1 MGLGV
6 GRVRIPDQKRF
17 GKTVVASHVTLVEVP
32 TAAGHLSDADQI
44 AVVQAHVK
52 PLEPKGIRETKTG
65 DQAAVGGERVAGR
78 HKHAVRAHAVVLRV
92 VGERIGDKLGSLVPR
107 QALPLVGAAV
117 LDMGLFQAP
126 RLPLHGIQH
135 AVEVVHAVRMA
146 KTTHTDSLVSGIR
159 KILIRSYVYHFA
171 FANRGN
177 HRTIALAVATADAN
191 DLMLLVARSLLIGC
205 SKSRHRGSAH
215 CSGSGY
221 SSCSFEK
228 ASARNA
234 FDRYVQFRHFS
245 SYLQMQRNLSA
256 LHSGAMHKRP
266 PSRGVGPSPLSVRS
280 INPLLLCR
288 NTL

>member
-1 MGLGV
+1 MFTILPS
-6 GRVRIPDQKRF
+6 R
-17 GKTVVASHVTLVEVP
+17 TV
-32 TAAGHLSDADQI
+32 
-44 AVVQAHVK
+44 
-52 PLEPKGIRETKTG
+52 
-65 DQAAVGGERVAGR
+65 
-78 HKHAVRAHAVVLRV
+78 
-92 VGERIGDKLGSLVPR
+92 
-107 QALPLVGAAV
+107 
-117 LDMGLFQAP
+117 
-126 RLPLHGIQH
+126 
-135 AVEVVHAVRMA
+135 
-146 KTTHTDSLVSGIR
+146 
-159 KILIRSYVYHFA
+159 
-171 FANRGN
+171 GN

-266 PSRGVGPSPLSVRS
+266 PLARGRPLPALSAQYKPFVTLS
-280 INPLLLCR
+280 QYIVTINLSLFSLFSDSSSFQTPGGKAHTHRQILYCR
-288 NTL
+288 